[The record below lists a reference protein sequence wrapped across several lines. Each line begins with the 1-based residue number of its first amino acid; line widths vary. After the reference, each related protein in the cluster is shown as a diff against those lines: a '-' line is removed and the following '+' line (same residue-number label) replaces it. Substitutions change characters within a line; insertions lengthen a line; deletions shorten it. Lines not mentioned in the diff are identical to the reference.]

1 MKRKVMIA
9 TVLALTAGLLLGV
22 ALGWNARR
30 LPRWSAENPGTHVE
44 EEGHEGHAHE
54 EHTTGTPIDAC
65 PLEAAPSGHGHD
77 GHGHEHAGAVEDL
90 SDLEAITCEHEVGIL
105 DCDNCRFEVGVVKI
119 DPSLASLIE
128 TDLVQEVDRTRKL
141 TLTGQIQLDR
151 TRAVEVVSTG
161 SGRVEEIRKLL
172 GERVQQGDVLA
183 VIHSAD
189 LGQAKATFLE
199 AQARQELAEAT
210 FQREKGLYEKKISSE
225 ADYLDA
231 LNAFKA
237 AQAAYAAA
245 DRRLRL
251 FDLSSDQIAGIKDEQ
266 ENGEFANLILRAP
279 QSGVILTQ
287 NVSVGQIV
295 DTTKTLY
302 TIAELSNL
310 WVWCD
315 VYEADLGVLHQQFSQ
330 QGLLEATVRVRAFEP
345 AVFHGTVD
353 FIGNVMDERT
363 RTVKMRV
370 QLENPEGKLRPGMF
384 VDVEVAIRNPGRVPA
399 VPLAAVMS
407 DAGKDFVF
415 RQWKDDL
422 WVRLDVVTGNKYG
435 GLVELLDGVSPGSR
449 IVTGGAFM
457 LKSDVLREK
466 MGAGC
471 AD

>member
-1 MKRKVMIA
+1 MKRTLLPISAILFLVGCVTGVA
-9 TVLALTAGLLLGV
+9 VQWRFGLLAG
-22 ALGWNARR
+22 GART
-30 LPRWSAENPGTHVE
+30 PAAHSDE
-44 EEGHEGHAHE
+44 HE
-54 EHTTGTPIDAC
+54 EHAAEGHSHDEHSA
-65 PLEAAPSGHGHD
+65 EAVNSLD
-77 GHGHEHAGAVEDL
+77 DL
-90 SDLEAITCEHEVGIL
+90 NKMTCEHEISIV
-105 DCDNCRFEVGVVKI
+105 DCDNCRFEVGLVKI

-128 TDLVQEVDRTRKL
+128 TGPVQEIDRSRSL

-161 SGRVEEIRKLL
+161 SGRVEQVRRLI
-172 GERVQQGDVLA
+172 GEKVQAGDVLA

-199 AQARQELAEAT
+199 VQARRELAEAT
-210 FQREKGLYEKKISSE
+210 FKREKNLYEKKISSE

-251 FDLSSDQIAGIKDEQ
+251 FDLSSEQIGGIKDEQ
-266 ENGEFANLILRAP
+266 ANGEFADLILRAP
-279 QSGVILTQ
+279 QSGVIIAHG
-287 NVSVGQIV
+287 VSVGKIV
-295 DTTKTLY
+295 DTTESLY
-302 TIAELSNL
+302 TIAELANL

-315 VYEADLGVLHQQFSQ
+315 VYEADLAVLHEQLSQ
-330 QGLLEATVRVRAFEP
+330 QKPLEAMVRVRAFEP
-345 AVFHGTVD
+345 EVFHGVVD
-353 FIGNVMDERT
+353 FIGNVMDEHT
-363 RTVKMRV
+363 RTVKVRV

-384 VDVEVAIRNPGRVPA
+384 VDVEVGIRQPGRVRA
-399 VPLAAVMS
+399 VPLSAVMS

-415 RQWKDDL
+415 QQWKDDL
-422 WVRLDVVTGNKYG
+422 WVRRDIATGDKYG
-435 GLVELLDGVSPGSR
+435 ELVELLGGVSPGSR
-449 IVTGGAFM
+449 IVTSGAFM

>member
-1 MKRKVMIA
+1 MKRRVMIA
-9 TVLALTAGLLLGV
+9 AVLALTTGLLLGV
-22 ALGWNARR
+22 ALGWNARS
-30 LPRWSAENPGTHVE
+30 LPHWSAENPATHVE

-54 EHTTGTPIDAC
+54 EHTRGTATDSCQLAS
-65 PLEAAPSGHGHD
+65 PSEHGHGHA
-77 GHGHEHAGAVEDL
+77 AGAVEDL
-90 SDLEAITCEHEVGIL
+90 TDLEAMTCEHEVGIV
-105 DCDNCRFEVGVVKI
+105 DCDSCRFEVGVVKI

-128 TDLVQEVDRTRKL
+128 TGSVQEVDRTRSL

-161 SGRVEEIRKLL
+161 SGRVEEVRKLI
-172 GERVQQGDVLA
+172 GERVEKGDVLA

-189 LGQAKATFLE
+189 LGQAKAMFLE
-199 AQARQELAEAT
+199 AQARRELAEAT

-231 LNAFKA
+231 RNALTA

-251 FDLSSDQIAGIKDEQ
+251 FDLSSEQIAGIKDEQ
-266 ENGEFANLILRAP
+266 ANGEFANLILRAP
-279 QSGVILTQ
+279 QSGVIIAQ
-287 NVSVGQIV
+287 NVSVGQMV

-302 TIAELSNL
+302 TIADISNL
-310 WVWCD
+310 WVWSD
-315 VYEADLGVLHQQFSQ
+315 VYQADLAVLHEQFSQ
-330 QGLLEATVRVRAFEP
+330 QKPLEATVRVRAFEP
-345 AVFHGTVD
+345 EVFHGVVD
-353 FIGNVMDERT
+353 FVGSVMDERT

-384 VDVEVAIRNPGRVPA
+384 VDVDVAIREPGRVPA
-399 VPLAAVMS
+399 VPLSAVMS
-407 DAGKDFVF
+407 DAGKSFVF
-415 RQWKDDL
+415 QQWKDDL
-422 WVRLDVVTGNKYG
+422 WVRRDVVTGNKFG
-435 GLVELLDGVSPGSR
+435 GMVELLDGVSPGPR

>member
-1 MKRKVMIA
+1 MMRKVMIA
-9 TVLALTAGLLLGV
+9 AVLALTTGLLLGV
-22 ALGWNARR
+22 TLGWNARG

-54 EHTTGTPIDAC
+54 EHTTKTAGDSC
-65 PLEAAPSGHGHD
+65 QLEAAPSEHGHD
-77 GHGHEHAGAVEDL
+77 GHGHATGAVQNL
-90 SDLEAITCEHEVGIL
+90 SDLEEVTCEHEVGII
-105 DCDNCRFEVGVVKI
+105 DCDSCRFEVGVVKI
-119 DPSLASLIE
+119 DPSLTSLIE

-172 GERVQQGDVLA
+172 GERAQKGDVLA
-183 VIHSAD
+183 IIHSAN

-199 AQARQELAEAT
+199 AQAQRELAEAT

-237 AQAAYAAA
+237 AQAACAAA

-251 FDLSSDQIAGIKDEQ
+251 FDLSSEQIAGIKDEQ
-266 ENGEFANLILRAP
+266 ANGEFAELILRAP
-279 QSGVILTQ
+279 RSGVIITQ

-295 DTTKTLY
+295 DTTESLY

-310 WVWCD
+310 WVWSD
-315 VYEADLGVLHQQFSQ
+315 VYEGDLAVLHEQFSQ
-330 QGLLEATVRVRAFEP
+330 EEPLETTVRVRAFEP
-345 AVFHGTVD
+345 EVFHGVVD
-353 FIGNVMDERT
+353 FVGSVMDERT

-370 QLENPEGKLRPGMF
+370 QLENSEGKLRPGMF
-384 VDVEVAIRNPGRVPA
+384 VDVEVAIREPGRVPA
-399 VPLAAVMS
+399 VPLTAVMS
-407 DAGKDFVF
+407 DAGKSFVF
-415 RQWKDDL
+415 QHWKDDL
-422 WVRLDVVTGNKYG
+422 WVRRDVATGNKYG
-435 GLVELLDGVSPGSR
+435 SMIELLEGVSPDSR